1 MKSSFFCFLFF
12 QNLTKQSYDFFCLVL
27 TLATFCSGKVKETP
41 ISAITV
47 HTITN
52 SHAQLLCNVL
62 FVQLELDLNLIF
74 RFLCYD
80 QITCVHF
87 ITRVIERVPDTFSID
102 Q

>member
-1 MKSSFFCFLFF
+1 MERLRKHQF
-12 QNLTKQSYDFFCLVL
+12 QQSLYIPYV
-27 TLATFCSGKVKETP
+27 
-41 ISAITV
+41 
-47 HTITN
+47 TN
-52 SHAQLLCNVL
+52 SHAQLLLCNVL

-80 QITCVHF
+80 QIACVHF